1 MSIYLLH
8 INICVHNHGVKDVS
22 KRINI
27 PLKCINIARVNV
39 RVNARVNVNVSR
51 RYCPLTLIRKIIFN
65 KFKII
70 IFKA

>member
-8 INICVHNHGVKDVS
+8 INICVHNYGIKDVS

-39 RVNARVNVNVSR
+39 SLR
-51 RYCPLTLIRKIIFN
+51 RYCPLTLIRKIIFD

-70 IFKA
+70 IFKDVV